1 MQNEKKKK
9 AIEKK
14 IVAVADDIL
23 EEGTRTTTFSAL
35 FSFLICSRSFSWAL
49 ERKKKPISFC
59 PTSECSKLQS
69 HSHVLVT

>member
-35 FSFLICSRSFSWAL
+35 FLFFDLFAVVFMGL
-49 ERKKKPISFC
+49 
-59 PTSECSKLQS
+59 
-69 HSHVLVT
+69 